1 MTWAPLVPFAK
12 ARAGLDE
19 GALGLLL
26 FCVGG
31 GAILAMPPAGA
42 LAARFGCRRVL
53 IASAALV
60 CATLPV
66 LATASSVPLLAAALV
81 AFGAGAGGF
90 DCVVNLQAIIVE
102 RASGRALMSGFH
114 GLYSLGGMVGA
125 AGVSALL
132 GAGSLPLGATLSMDA
147 GIVLALAVAARNF
160 LSYGSQAQGPAF
172 ALPRGAVLLIGILCL
187 ILFLTEGAV
196 LDWSAVFLTAVRGVS
211 PSRAGLGYAAFALAM
226 TVGRFAGDR
235 IVGRVGGANVITFG
249 GLCAAGGLAVAT
261 LVPSWEAGMVGYFL
275 VGAAARTSFPSSTA
289 QSDARRQP
297 WNMSPSPR
305 PRPSAMSASWAAR
318 RRSASSPGPRICRAP
333 FLQWHCCC
341 LVSPQPGAGCSAS
354 PSPPQRRRSRGL
366 RRDPPFSALR
376 R

>member
-1 MTWAPLVPFAK
+1 MLGFATVTWAPLVPFAK

-90 DCVVNLQAIIVE
+90 DCVVNVQAIIVE

-114 GLYSLGGMVGA
+114 GLYSFGGMVGA
-125 AGVSALL
+125 AAVSALL

-147 GIVLALAVAARNF
+147 GIR
-160 LSYGSQAQGPAF
+160 
-172 ALPRGAVLLIGILCL
+172 
-187 ILFLTEGAV
+187 
-196 LDWSAVFLTAVRGVS
+196 
-211 PSRAGLGYAAFALAM
+211 SRAGC
-226 TVGRFAGDR
+226 
-235 IVGRVGGANVITFG
+235 GGPELPSLRQPGARPGV
-249 GLCAAGGLAVAT
+249 CRAAGRR
-261 LVPSWEAGMVGYFL
+261 
-275 VGAAARTSFPSSTA
+275 AAHRHSLPHPLSH
-289 QSDARRQP
+289 R
-297 WNMSPSPR
+297 
-305 PRPSAMSASWAAR
+305 R
-318 RRSASSPGPRICRAP
+318 RRSGLERRFPD
-333 FLQWHCCC
+333 
-341 LVSPQPGAGCSAS
+341 CSA
-354 PSPPQRRRSRGL
+354 RREPVP
-366 RRDPPFSALR
+366 RRP
-376 R
+376 